1 MSSPV
6 QIGTASLGDFGIKL
20 KKELLSGKKFNAKR
34 LRTNNSLLTKD
45 EWTSLDNRIIQVA
58 RIRLRAVGDLQ
69 SRGYQMTMDG
79 MSNPILQWQTMSR
92 TFGAE
97 VSMDPRVIGDNQTVS
112 FNLESLPLPVIHTD
126 YSIPWRQLQVSRTSG
141 APLDTT
147 IAAQRTQDIAEK
159 VEDILVNGLDGWTY
173 GGATIRGYLDTPN
186 SAAIALTNWYT
197 ATDGQSIVS
206 DILKMKQALIDKKKY
221 GPYLV
226 YIPTKSETVFDN
238 DYRSGYSQTT
248 RARVDQIDDIEELRV
263 LDTLPDD
270 KVIMVQLSPGNVE
283 MINGLPMTNINWETK
298 GGQEMNFKIMTIMVP
313 RFLSDQ
319 EGNLGVSIGTISD
332 A

>member
-1 MSSPV
+1 MSAPV
-6 QIGTASLGDFGIKL
+6 QIGTASLGDFGVQL
-20 KKELLSGKKFNAKR
+20 KKEMLSGKKFNAKR

-45 EWTSLDNRIIQVA
+45 EWTYLDNTIVEVA

-69 SRGYQMTMDG
+69 SRGYQMTFDG
-79 MSNPILQWQTMSR
+79 MANPILQWQTMSR
-92 TFGAE
+92 TFGAD
-97 VSMDPRVIGDNQTVS
+97 VSMDPRSIGDNTAVS

-126 YSIPWRQLQVSRTSG
+126 YSIPWRQLQVSRQSA

-147 IAAQRTQDIAEK
+147 IASQKTQDIAEK
-159 VEDILVNGLDGWTY
+159 VEDILVNGLDGYTY

-186 SAAIALTNWYT
+186 SAAVTLVNWYNQ
-197 ATDGQSIVS
+197 TDGTSIVS
-206 DILKMKQALIDKKKY
+206 DLLKMKQALIDKKKY

-226 YIPTKSETVFDN
+226 YIPTQAETVFDD
-238 DYRSGYSQTT
+238 DYRTGYSQTT
-248 RARVDQIDDIEELRV
+248 RARVDQIQEIEEVRV
-263 LDTLPDD
+263 LDTLDSD

-298 GGQEMNFKIMTIMVP
+298 GGTELNFKIMTIMVP

-319 EGNLGVSIGTISD
+319 DGNLGVAIGTISS
-332 A
+332 